1 MFSAAS
7 FSETF
12 YGLKRVAVVD
22 SKLKRNLSYK
32 QQILSLILIVIFPYL
47 KNKLAQLSSKY
58 QLEEVDGRA
67 SREASLKYTKYILKS
82 LSF

>member
-47 KNKLAQLSSKY
+47 KNKLAQLSSRY

-67 SREASLKYTKYILKS
+67 SREASLKYIKYILKS

>member
-1 MFSAAS
+1 MFSAAT

-22 SKLKRNLSYK
+22 SKLKGNLSYK

-47 KNKLAQLSSKY
+47 KNKLAQLNSRCK
-58 QLEEVDGRA
+58 LEEVDGQV
-67 SREASLKYTKYILKS
+67 SKEASLKYKKHK
-82 LSF
+82 F